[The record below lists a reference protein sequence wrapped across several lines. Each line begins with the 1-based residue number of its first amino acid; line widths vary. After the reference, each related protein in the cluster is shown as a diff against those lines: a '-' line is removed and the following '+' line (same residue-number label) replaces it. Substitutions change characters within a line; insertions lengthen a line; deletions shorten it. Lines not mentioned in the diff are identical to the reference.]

1 MEKNIRNSLLEK
13 IDACQN
19 NSETS
24 STAKV
29 NKQNTCGYSLFKN
42 CPFGTNKIK
51 HDYYRG
57 DDCMKNFFK
66 DLSKHKKI
74 INCEKLKVLP
84 FTDKQNELYT
94 KQKSCYICRKKISSS
109 NKKYDIVPNQY
120 HYRGKFRDAAHNIC
134 NLRCKTL
141 NGIPVIKMLA
151 KEF

>member
-94 KQKSCYICRKKISSS
+94 KQ
-109 NKKYDIVPNQY
+109 
-120 HYRGKFRDAAHNIC
+120 
-134 NLRCKTL
+134 
-141 NGIPVIKMLA
+141 
-151 KEF
+151 